1 MDRDLLLIIYRLLN
15 RNIFWDTYRQTRTTM
30 SKTPTL
36 DVSNINP
43 NVVAAEYAV
52 RGAIAVKAQQH
63 GEKLRNGEDLGF
75 ESLVQCN
82 IGALVSTST
91 QACATL
97 WSSHLICVGNPQIL
111 EQKPISF
118 FRQVLAI
125 CDYPE
130 VGSGS
135 GVLRNVKWALSHI
148 CACSS

>member
-1 MDRDLLLIIYRLLN
+1 
-15 RNIFWDTYRQTRTTM
+15 M

-52 RGAIAVKAQQH
+52 RGAIAVKAQQY

-97 WSSHLICVGNPQIL
+97 
-111 EQKPISF
+111 
-118 FRQVLAI
+118 
-125 CDYPE
+125 
-130 VGSGS
+130 
-135 GVLRNVKWALSHI
+135 
-148 CACSS
+148 